1 VKNNFYNKNPY
12 INLYEKPS
20 YRSKIS
26 SQVIYGEKFKILSK
40 KKGWLKIKTAF
51 DKYIGYTKNI
61 KYSNKFSPTHKISVQ
76 KTNIFSF
83 SKNSNKYKQTKKL
96 PFASKIEILK
106 KYKNFIMFEKNQ
118 WLKNKD
124 IVKLNYTEKNLV
136 KILKLFLNTK
146 YKWGGKIFNGIDCSG
161 LLQIFFQFNNIFI
174 PRDTKD
180 QIKFFRINEVKNNF
194 KKGTLIFWKG
204 HIAICI
210 NKKSL
215 IHAYGPRKKVIIM
228 DIKKTINEIK
238 NNSNLIITGIKK
250 INAFRK
256 KR

>member
-1 VKNNFYNKNPY
+1 MKNNFYNKNPY

-51 DKYIGYTKNI
+51 DKYVGYTKNM

-83 SKNSNKYKQTKKL
+83 PKNSNKYKQTKKL

-106 KYKNFIMFEKNQ
+106 KYKNFIMFEKNK
-118 WLKNKD
+118 WIYSKD
-124 IVKLNYTEKNLV
+124 IKKNNFKEKNFI
-136 KILKLFLNTK
+136 KILNLFVNCK
-146 YKWGGKIFNGIDCSG
+146 YKWGGKTFDGIDCSA
-161 LLQIFFQFNNIFI
+161 LVQMYYLYNNKYF

-180 QIKFFRINEVKNNF
+180 QIKI
-194 KKGTLIFWKG
+194 KKGPKNSNNLKKGNIIYWKG
-204 HIAICI
+204 HVAVCI
-210 NKKSL
+210 NSKKL
-215 IHAYGPRKKVIIM
+215 IHAYGPRKKVLIM
-228 DIKKTINEIK
+228 NIK
-238 NNSNLIITGIKK
+238 NTIKIIEKTANLKVKK
-250 INAFRK
+250 ITK
-256 KR
+256 I